1 MSKKDMKKEGA
12 VLRVRN
18 LHIHLDEHM
27 ETTNYFGKEDAPCCC
42 GCRDGVC
49 GCQGEEVE
57 IDLDEL
63 AVEIAR
69 ETGIETGIVKKVL
82 TAEESI
88 LEKMGVVEVVE
99 EETTGDDP
107 QEVGSAAQEE
117 HTAEDGHTAQES
129 RKQEGSTP
137 DFLEKE
143 FPEMLG
149 QLLGGAILMGIMES
163 VLPEGMR
170 PGKKPETGGT
180 GHGKDRK

>member
-1 MSKKDMKKEGA
+1 MSKKDMKKEA
-12 VLRVRN
+12 VVLSVRN

-27 ETTNYFGKEDAPCCC
+27 ETTNHFEKEDTPCCC
-42 GCRDGVC
+42 GC
-49 GCQGEEVE
+49 QGDEVE

-63 AVEIAR
+63 AAELAG
-69 ETGIETGIVKKVL
+69 ETGIEIGIVKKVL
-82 TAEESI
+82 AAEERI

-99 EETTGDDP
+99 EEITEDDP
-107 QEVGSAAQEE
+107 QETDSETQEE
-117 HTAEDGHTAQES
+117 HTAQES
-129 RKQEGSTP
+129 HKPEGSAS
-137 DFLEKE
+137 DFLENE

-170 PGKKPETGGT
+170 PGKKSETGGL

>member
-1 MSKKDMKKEGA
+1 MSKKDMKKEA
-12 VLRVRN
+12 VILRVRN

-27 ETTNYFGKEDAPCCC
+27 ETTNHFEKEDAPCCC
-42 GCRDGVC
+42 GC
-49 GCQGEEVE
+49 QGEDVE

-63 AVEIAR
+63 AAEIAG
-69 ETGIETGIVKKVL
+69 ESGIETGIVKKVL
-82 TAEESI
+82 AAEERI

-99 EETTGDDP
+99 EETTEDDP
-107 QEVGSAAQEE
+107 QEIDSETQEE
-117 HTAEDGHTAQES
+117 HTTQES
-129 RKQEGSTP
+129 HKPESSAS
-137 DFLEKE
+137 DFLENE

-170 PGKKPETGGT
+170 PGKKSETGGL

>member
-1 MSKKDMKKEGA
+1 MSKKDMKKEA
-12 VLRVRN
+12 VVLRVRN

-27 ETTNYFGKEDAPCCC
+27 EITNHFEKEDTPCC
-42 GCRDGVC
+42 C

-63 AVEIAR
+63 AAELAG
-69 ETGIETGIVKKVL
+69 ETGIEIDIVKKVL
-82 TAEESI
+82 AVEERI

-99 EETTGDDP
+99 EEIREDDP
-107 QEVGSAAQEE
+107 QEAGSAAQEE
-117 HTAEDGHTAQES
+117 HTAQES
-129 RKQEGSTP
+129 QPEGSAS
-137 DFLEKE
+137 DFLENE

-170 PGKKPETGGT
+170 SGKKSETGGL